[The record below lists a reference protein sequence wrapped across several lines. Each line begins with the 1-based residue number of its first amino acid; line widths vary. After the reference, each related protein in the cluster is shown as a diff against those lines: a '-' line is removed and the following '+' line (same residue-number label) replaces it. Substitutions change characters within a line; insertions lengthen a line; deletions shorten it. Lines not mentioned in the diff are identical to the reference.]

1 MMNGSKAV
9 LVASSIGS
17 LVNGTKLT
25 SLSTRTFISP
35 GTTNACAVEMR
46 RDVNRI
52 FIAMGTRWLYGGGW
66 QIFYVDDS
74 SVFSRSF
81 R

>member
-9 LVASSIGS
+9 FVASSIGS
-17 LVNGTKLT
+17 LVNGTKFT
-25 SLSTRTFISP
+25 SLSTTTFISP

-52 FIAMGTRWLYGGGW
+52 FIAM
-66 QIFYVDDS
+66 V
-74 SVFSRSF
+74 SVGCMEEDGKSF
-81 R
+81 M